1 HRQARPH
8 PLQDHPGGDRRGR
21 LHERRGQRGS
31 RTAGERDPAQVDRRS
46 SGRRADR
53 GRGAAQAGGRRE
65 NADRAV
71 LQVPGRA
78 PRGERVKPAPFE
90 YHCPRTVDE
99 GTALLAR
106 YGDDAK
112 VLACGQSLVPLMNMR
127 LARPANL
134 IAINRI
140 GSLAYIPDDARAA
153 RIGALTRPRA
163 AERAR
168 QVAEPCPPPR
178 HALRL
183 VGHAQTRRHGDCA
196 LAGVGVVLAVRG
208 GKITAARIGL
218 TGVGPTPV
226 RPAEAERLLTGQ
238 TPSEDLWN
246 GAAEAV
252 RAAVAPDGDIH
263 ASAEYRTH
271 VAGVL
276 TQRALREAWERAR
289 EAA

>member
-53 GRGAAQAGGRRE
+53 GRGAAHAGGRRE

-99 GTALLAR
+99 GTALLAE

-112 VLACGQSLVPLMNMR
+112 VLAGGQSLVPLVNMR

-134 IAINRI
+134 IDINRI
-140 GSLAYIPDDARAA
+140 ESLAYIRDDGRTL
-153 RIGALTRPRA
+153 RIGALTRQRA
-163 AERAR
+163 TERAP
-168 QVAEPCPPPR
+168 QVSERCPLLRDAPR
-178 HALRL
+178 PW
-183 VGHAQTRRHGDCA
+183 
-196 LAGVGVVLAVRG
+196 RG
-208 GKITAARIGL
+208 WAWCWPL
-218 TGVGPTPV
+218 
-226 RPAEAERLLTGQ
+226 AEARSPLPG
-238 TPSEDLWN
+238 S
-246 GAAEAV
+246 G
-252 RAAVAPDGDIH
+252 
-263 ASAEYRTH
+263 
-271 VAGVL
+271 
-276 TQRALREAWERAR
+276 
-289 EAA
+289 